1 MPSTNPDCHA
11 RDLMIQSRHVVDTSP
26 RERRQGRPPA
36 TSHEELERVAV
47 AMFLERGYDNV
58 SIDDIAAAVGIGRR
72 TFFCYFHSKAD
83 LVWGD
88 YDWACEQ
95 LRTTFTD
102 IPQDVPLMDALR
114 HGVITFN
121 TVEPDEMDHHRQ
133 RMRLLLTEPS
143 LVANAMS
150 RYQQWREVVE
160 EFVAARL
167 GMPQKSLIPRT
178 IAYSA
183 LGCAL
188 AAYEQWLEDANFDH
202 LELLDRAFRAVATQ
216 FVFVSDAT
224 VTP

>member
-1 MPSTNPDCHA
+1 
-11 RDLMIQSRHVVDTSP
+11 MIQARHPEEASP
-26 RERRQGRPPA
+26 RARRQGRPPA

-58 SIDDIAAAVGIGRR
+58 SVDDIAAAVGIGRR

-95 LRTTFTD
+95 LRSTFAD

-114 HGVITFN
+114 RGVINFN
-121 TVEPDEMDHHRQ
+121 TVDAADMDHHRQ
-133 RMRLLLTEPS
+133 RMRLLLKEPS
-143 LVANAMS
+143 LVANAMA

-160 EFVAARL
+160 EFVADRL
-167 GMPQKSLIPRT
+167 GITQKSLIPRT

-183 LGCAL
+183 LGCSL
-188 AAYEQWLEDANFDH
+188 AAYEQWLEDDRVDH
-202 LELLDRAFRAVATQ
+202 LELLDGAFRAAATQ
-216 FVFVSDAT
+216 FVFVSDTAAT
-224 VTP
+224 P